1 MVQNSRTASGPGYLR
16 PLNAPVPVRV
26 KESPSQ
32 HPNSLVL
39 DGRTDGCT
47 DGHTDGHA
55 DRRTIEIASIAD
67 TWEIHDEW
75 WRGQPIARLYYRVVT
90 QEGRHLTIFRDLV
103 DGQWYRQKI

>member
-39 DGRTDGCT
+39 DGR
-47 DGHTDGHA
+47 A
-55 DRRTIEIASIAD
+55 IEIASIAD
-67 TWEIHDEW
+67 TWEINDEW

-90 QEGRHLTIFRDLV
+90 REGRHLTIFRDLT
-103 DGQWYRQKI
+103 DGQWYRQKV

>member
-32 HPNSLVL
+32 HPYSLVL
-39 DGRTDGCT
+39 DEGTDGRTV
-47 DGHTDGHA
+47 
-55 DRRTIEIASIAD
+55 EIASIAD
-67 TWEIHDEW
+67 TWEINDEW

-90 QEGRHLTIFRDLV
+90 REGRHLTIFRDLV
-103 DGQWYRQKI
+103 DGQWYRQKV

>member
-39 DGRTDGCT
+39 DGR
-47 DGHTDGHA
+47 A
-55 DRRTIEIASIAD
+55 IEIASIAD
-67 TWEIHDEW
+67 TWEINDEW

-90 QEGRHLTIFRDLV
+90 REGRHLTIFRDLV
-103 DGQWYRQKI
+103 DGQWYRQKV

>member
-1 MVQNSRTASGPGYLR
+1 MVQNSRTSPGHGYLR

-26 KESPSQ
+26 KESPGQ

-39 DGRTDGCT
+39 DGRADG
-47 DGHTDGHA
+47 
-55 DRRTIEIASIAD
+55 RIIEIASIAD
-67 TWEIHDEW
+67 TWEINDEW

-103 DGQWYRQKI
+103 DGQWYRQKV

>member
-1 MVQNSRTASGPGYLR
+1 MVQNPRTASGPGYLR

-39 DGRTDGCT
+39 DGR
-47 DGHTDGHA
+47 A
-55 DRRTIEIASIAD
+55 IEIASIAD
-67 TWEIHDEW
+67 TWEINDEW

-90 QEGRHLTIFRDLV
+90 REGRHLTIFRDLV
-103 DGQWYRQKI
+103 DGQWYRQQV

>member
-1 MVQNSRTASGPGYLR
+1 MVQNPRTASGPGYLR

-32 HPNSLVL
+32 HPNSLIL
-39 DGRTDGCT
+39 DGR
-47 DGHTDGHA
+47 A
-55 DRRTIEIASIAD
+55 IEIASIAD
-67 TWEIHDEW
+67 TWEINDEW

-103 DGQWYRQKI
+103 DGQ

>member
-39 DGRTDGCT
+39 DG
-47 DGHTDGHA
+47 HTDGRA
-55 DRRTIEIASIAD
+55 IEIASIAD
-67 TWEIHDEW
+67 TWEINDEW
-75 WRGQPIARLYYRVVT
+75 WRGRPIARLYYRVVT
-90 QEGRHLTIFRDLV
+90 REGSHLTIFRDLV
-103 DGQWYRQKI
+103 DGQWYRQKV

>member
-39 DGRTDGCT
+39 DGCNG
-47 DGHTDGHA
+47 
-55 DRRTIEIASIAD
+55 RTIGIASIAD
-67 TWEIHDEW
+67 TWEINDEW

-90 QEGRHLTIFRDLV
+90 QEGSHLTIFRDLV
-103 DGQWYRQKI
+103 DGQWYRQKV

>member
-39 DGRTDGCT
+39 DGR
-47 DGHTDGHA
+47 A
-55 DRRTIEIASIAD
+55 IEIASIAD
-67 TWEIHDEW
+67 TWEINDEW

-90 QEGRHLTIFRDLV
+90 REGRHLTIFRDLM
-103 DGQWYRQKI
+103 DGQWYRQKV

>member
-1 MVQNSRTASGPGYLR
+1 MVQNSRTASGAGYLR

-39 DGRTDGCT
+39 AGR
-47 DGHTDGHA
+47 A
-55 DRRTIEIASIAD
+55 IEIASIAD
-67 TWEIHDEW
+67 TWEINDEW

-103 DGQWYRQKI
+103 DGQWYRQKV

>member
-1 MVQNSRTASGPGYLR
+1 MVQNPRTASGPGYLR

-39 DGRTDGCT
+39 DGR
-47 DGHTDGHA
+47 A
-55 DRRTIEIASIAD
+55 IEIASIAD
-67 TWEIHDEW
+67 TWEINDEW

-90 QEGRHLTIFRDLV
+90 REGRHLTIFRDLT
-103 DGQWYRQKI
+103 DGQWYRQKV

>member
-1 MVQNSRTASGPGYLR
+1 MVQNSRAASGPGYLR

-39 DGRTDGCT
+39 DGR
-47 DGHTDGHA
+47 A
-55 DRRTIEIASIAD
+55 IEIASIAD
-67 TWEIHDEW
+67 TWEINDEW

-90 QEGRHLTIFRDLV
+90 REGRHLTIFRDLT
-103 DGQWYRQKI
+103 DGQWYRQKV

>member
-32 HPNSLVL
+32 HPSSLVL
-39 DGRTDGCT
+39 DGRTDE
-47 DGHTDGHA
+47 
-55 DRRTIEIASIAD
+55 RTIEIASIAD
-67 TWEIHDEW
+67 TWEIYDEW

-103 DGQWYRQKI
+103 DGQWYRQKV

>member
-32 HPNSLVL
+32 HPSSLVL
-39 DGRTDGCT
+39 DGHTGGRTDERA
-47 DGHTDGHA
+47 DG
-55 DRRTIEIASIAD
+55 RTIEIASIAD
-67 TWEIHDEW
+67 TWEINDEW

-90 QEGRHLTIFRDLV
+90 REGRHLTIFRDLV
-103 DGQWYRQKI
+103 DGQWYRQKV

>member
-39 DGRTDGCT
+39 DGCT
-47 DGHTDGHA
+47 DE
-55 DRRTIEIASIAD
+55 RTIEIASIAD

-103 DGQWYRQKI
+103 DGQWYRQKV